1 MPIDPAKQS
10 SSPDSEQ
17 KVDPNIQIKFTII
30 FGILAFI
37 PFVLFY
43 FYGLEVKPQKPVGDG
58 AGVAVPQVTFTEV
71 SAAAGINYVHVSGA
85 AGEKLLPET
94 MGGG

>member
-10 SSPDSEQ
+10 SSPASEQ

-43 FYGLEVKPQKPVGDG
+43 FYGLEVREEKVEGGKNP
-58 AGVAVPQVTFTEV
+58 VPQVTFTEV
-71 SAAAGINYVHVSGA
+71 SAAAGIGRAPSP
-85 AGEKLLPET
+85 KLCTPVCALR
-94 MGGG
+94 